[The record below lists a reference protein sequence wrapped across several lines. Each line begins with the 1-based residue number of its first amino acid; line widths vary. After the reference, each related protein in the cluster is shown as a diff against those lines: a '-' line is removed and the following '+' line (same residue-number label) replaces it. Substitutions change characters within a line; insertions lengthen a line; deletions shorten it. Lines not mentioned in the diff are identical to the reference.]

1 MFKGREN
8 QPQAVDGWFNGHMD
22 LVPLG
27 LFQMPAGIHKDQF
40 PDPVRITGR
49 EGKRDISAQRM
60 AHERHPF
67 QLLILK

>member
-8 QPQAVDGWFNGHMD
+8 QPEAVNGGFNGHMD

-40 PDPVRITGR
+40 SDPVRITGR
-49 EGKRDISAQRM
+49 EGKGDISA
-60 AHERHPF
+60 
-67 QLLILK
+67 